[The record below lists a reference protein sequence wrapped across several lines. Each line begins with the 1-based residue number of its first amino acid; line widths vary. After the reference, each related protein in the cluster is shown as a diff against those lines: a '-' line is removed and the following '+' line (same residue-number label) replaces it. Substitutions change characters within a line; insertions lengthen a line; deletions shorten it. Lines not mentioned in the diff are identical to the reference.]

1 MRVIAGKYKGRR
13 LGSPLG
19 NSIRPTT
26 DKVKEA
32 LFSMLANEIPESRFL
47 DLFSGTGGIGIEAL
61 SRGAEECVFCDISR
75 ESLKL
80 LKDNITHCGIE
91 EGVRICAGDY
101 KKNLMNMDE
110 KFDIIFLDPPYGT
123 GMLDECFR
131 LINEHSLLEEN
142 GIIVAEHRKEED
154 LADDLYGFTKLKER
168 KYGIVKLTIYG

>member
-1 MRVIAGKYKGRR
+1 MRVIAGKYKGRK
-13 LGSPLG
+13 LSPPSG
-19 NSIRPTT
+19 KNIRPTT

-32 LFSMLANEIPESRFL
+32 LFSMLANEIQGSRFL
-47 DLFSGTGGIGIEAL
+47 DLFAGTGGIGIEAL

-91 EGVRICAGDY
+91 EGARICAGDY
-101 KKNLMNMDE
+101 KKNLMSIDE

-123 GMLDECFR
+123 GMLNECFR
-131 LINEHSLLEEN
+131 LIGEHGLLDEN
-142 GIIVAEHRKEED
+142 GLIIAEHRKEEEMP
-154 LADDLYGFTKLKER
+154 DDMYGFTKLKER